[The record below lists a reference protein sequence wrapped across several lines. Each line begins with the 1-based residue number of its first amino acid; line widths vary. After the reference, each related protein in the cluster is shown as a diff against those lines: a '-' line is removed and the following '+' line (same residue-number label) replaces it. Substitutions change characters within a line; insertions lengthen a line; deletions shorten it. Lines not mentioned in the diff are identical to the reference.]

1 MGRKGFTLVEVVVIL
16 AVLAVLAGVAVPV
29 ALRIFETAA
38 EDATREE
45 MLSLKKAMIGDSKRL
60 QNSVRNDFGFLG
72 NMGRLPNN
80 LDELFVQ
87 GTLPGYAFDSSRQA
101 GAGWRGPYITGGFAN
116 EGVEGFKKDGLGN
129 DYSLTVGAGGLDGSL
144 VSNGPDGLPG
154 TADDIV
160 LEMLPV
166 ETNGIIRGT
175 VRDITGNGLPSVPVT
190 LNFSSVGFLRAV
202 TATTDT
208 NGNFSFSSVPFGSH
222 SIEVNPS
229 SGLLA
234 LSSGSVTISSNGQNI
249 TFVVLNLSSSGAVI
263 DAVVADFGDRSSTNY
278 DQIRINGRTVDRGNN
293 FHSRVRVSITP
304 TTLVGSATV
313 RGPKRVSLGSPE
325 VQLPDIQMSQGAPST
340 FELRRFNRRMNGIPF
355 SVSFLSGGS
364 VVGVASFVP

>member
-38 EDATREE
+38 DDVTREE
-45 MLSLKKAMIGDSKRL
+45 MINLKKAMIGDSKRL

-72 NMGRLPNN
+72 DMGRLPNN

-87 GTLPGYAFDSSRQA
+87 GTLPGYSFDSSRQA

-116 EGVEGFKKDGLGN
+116 DGVEGFKKDGLGN
-129 DYSLTVGAGGLDGSL
+129 DYSLIVGAGGLEGRL

-154 TADDIV
+154 TADDIA

-175 VRDITGNGLPSVPVT
+175 VRDITGNGLPNVSVT
-190 LNFSSVGFLRAV
+190 LNFSSVGVLGAV
-202 TATTDT
+202 SATTDT
-208 NGNFSFSSVPFGSH
+208 NGNFSFNSVPFGSH

-249 TFVVLNLSSSGAVI
+249 TFDVLNPSSNPAVI
-263 DAVVADFGDRSSTNY
+263 DSMVADFGLRSSTNY
-278 DQIRINGRTVDRGNN
+278 DQIRINGSNVDFGSN
-293 FHSRVRVSITP
+293 FRSRVRVSITP
-304 TTLVGSATV
+304 TTLAGSGVV
-313 RGPKRVSLGSPE
+313 RGPQRVSLDSPE
-325 VQLPDIQMSQGAPST
+325 VQFPDIQMTQGAPST
-340 FELRRFNRRMNGIPF
+340 IELRRFNRRMNGIPF
-355 SVSFLSGGS
+355 VVSFLSGGS